1 MSERK
6 VGNLHTA
13 QSLESDRLTSV
24 LPLPG
29 YVTLV
34 FSPSGLVFL
43 IHTMGSINLPLESL
57 WPSAVMHRKPPAG
70 PST

>member
-6 VGNLHTA
+6 VGDLHTA
-13 QSLESDRLTSV
+13 QNLESDRLTSV

-43 IHTMGSINLPLESL
+43 IHTTGSINLPLESL
-57 WPSAVMHRKPPAG
+57 
-70 PST
+70 